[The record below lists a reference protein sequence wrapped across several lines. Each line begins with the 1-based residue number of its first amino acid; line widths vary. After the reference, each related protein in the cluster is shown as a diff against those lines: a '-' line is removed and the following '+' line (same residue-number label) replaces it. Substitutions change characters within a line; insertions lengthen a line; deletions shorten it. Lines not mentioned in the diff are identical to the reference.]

1 VLGHRAGGPIVS
13 SSGLAV
19 PARLA
24 REELR
29 WLRPVGLWLRW
40 GAIGFGLVLVAA
52 GVRPVTDLYLQ
63 FATALLVAFAAWRS
77 LPGRTSSAGELRAA
91 LAVEPIV
98 ATVAVLVT
106 GGWSSPF
113 GLYLVIPVLY
123 AGVAFGLW
131 GALLPGVFIAV
142 LVAHEIADGDPAVSG
157 EITQIL
163 APMVV
168 ALAVGVVGRRLLRQA
183 EEEHSQT
190 LGRIQQLSHVN
201 ALLSALHDLVRT
213 TPAPLTVES
222 VLAVI
227 RDEIDELF
235 DADAVVL
242 LLADSG
248 GRWWRPVH
256 AEGAAVGR
264 EIPYADLPAELRDV
278 GPSSRP
284 VVVSRLGEGTGLTP
298 EARSGAYLWLWS
310 RGQPAALLA
319 LEHYEPRDLPPTHRD
334 MLDRLSAPL
343 ALAIDNAVWF
353 QRLRTLGAEEERQR
367 IGAELHDRFA
377 QSLAYVGMELDRVAA
392 RHPDDESITRLR
404 EDVRATL
411 ADLRETLWEL
421 RLRCTEDRGLADVL
435 ADYLHHFGER
445 FGVFAQLEAPGELV
459 RPALPVENQLLRI
472 AQDLVALAQREGGA
486 TTVSVNLASEPGRL
500 RMVVRDDGRGTPEEE
515 LGHQAARALAVVRER
530 ADAIGALVDVF
541 TRPGEGAE
549 IAVTVRGLM

>member
-1 VLGHRAGGPIVS
+1 MS

-52 GVRPVTDLYLQ
+52 GARPVTDLYLQ

-77 LPGRTSSAGELRAA
+77 LPGRTSSAAELRAA

-142 LVAHEIADGDPAVSG
+142 LVAHEVADGDPAVSG
-157 EITQIL
+157 EITQML

-183 EEEHSQT
+183 EDEHSQT

-284 VVVSRLGEGTGLTP
+284 VVIPRLGAGTGLTP

-319 LEHYEPRDLPPTHRD
+319 LEHNEARDLPPTHRD

-411 ADLRETLWEL
+411 ADLRETLREL

-500 RMVVRDDGRGTPEEE
+500 RMVVRDDGRGTAEEE

-541 TRPGEGAE
+541 TRPGEGSE